1 MLNGGRRTG
10 ADPGVWGGVGGS
22 HARARDEADRSTLD
36 YFTEATRRWFDT
48 AFAGP
53 TPVQVEGWERIRTGA
68 HTLLIAPTGS
78 GKTLAAFLYALDQL
92 GRADAGAAGTDGDGS
107 GGDPGGEGAGGGPGV
122 RVVYVSPLKALVYD
136 IERNLRTPLAGME
149 RAAAQLGE
157 PFRAPRV
164 DVRTGDTSQAD
175 RRRQKRDPGEILVT
189 TPESLYLLLGSQAR
203 ETFRTVRWVIVD
215 EIHAMA
221 ATKRGAHLA
230 LSLERLAAAADTDP
244 QRIGLSATAR
254 PAEEVARFL
263 GGDRPVS
270 IVDTHVPPA
279 LELEVVVPV
288 EDMTR
293 PVVEGGRAGAVGD
306 GEAGGGVLELDEEEP
321 APRHGIWPAVYPEIL
336 KLIRAHRTTLV
347 FVNSRGLCERLAQ
360 RLNELAG
367 EELVRAHHGSLAHEQ
382 RHEIEEA
389 LKAGRLPAIV
399 ATSSLELGIDMGAVD
414 LVILV
419 ESPGSVGSGLQR
431 VGRAGHHVGEPSKG
445 RVFPKHR
452 GDLLE
457 ATIVARRM
465 REGAIEALRVPRN
478 PLDVLA
484 QQVVAMAS
492 TRPWP
497 VAELAAVVR
506 RSASFRELPD
516 AALTGVLDMLSGLY
530 PSHEFS
536 ELRPRIHWDRERDV
550 IEGRRG
556 SRMLAAVNAGTI
568 PDRGLFGVFLGE
580 GGPRVGELDEE
591 MVHESRPGQTFT
603 LGASTW
609 RIQEITRDRVLVAPA
624 PGEPGRLPFWKGEG
638 PGRPLE
644 LGRALGAFTRE
655 LATMDEDDAVA
666 RLTGEHDL
674 DPRAARNLVDYLAE
688 QREATGT
695 LPTDR
700 DITVER
706 FRDELGDWRVCIMT
720 PFGARV
726 HAPWALAIRGIVS
739 ERVGYDVQAVWNDD
753 GIVLTIAD
761 GDELPGADLLIPDEE
776 ELEERLLE
784 ELARS
789 PLFASQFRENAARAL
804 LLPRRRPGQ
813 RTPLFAQRLR
823 AQKLMSVAMQ
833 YPSFPIV
840 METFRSCL
848 QDVFDVPALREVLRS
863 VDRRE
868 VRVHEAETWSA
879 SPFARSLVYAYVAAY
894 LYEGDSPAAERR
906 AQALSVD
913 VKLLRELLG
922 EADLRELLDADV
934 IAEVEAQ
941 LQRRMESRRARHA
954 DALHDVLRELG
965 DLADDELRERAAE
978 DPAPWLDELERA
990 RRAVRVRVG
999 GRDTWIA
1006 VEDAGLYRDALGTA
1020 PPPGVAAVFLEP
1032 VERPVEALLLRWART
1047 HGPFTPPEVAVR
1059 WGLVPA
1065 QVRVLL
1071 EAVTAEE
1078 RLLRGEFTPGVAG
1091 EEWVHPDVLRQLKRR
1106 TIARLRGEVAPVPAA
1121 VLGRFLPAWH
1131 RAAGDPHERLEEA
1144 VAQLEGIPLSYRDL
1158 VRMILPSRVR
1168 GFRPSQLDELGAM
1181 GWLVWVGHSPVRGDD
1196 GRIVLYRRDR
1206 VDRLLAPPSD
1216 EDAAE
1221 RVDGF
1226 NGRHRAILEHL
1237 DRRGASFHGELVAAV
1252 TEAGA
1257 GDGGPADDGEA
1268 RILEATW
1275 DLVWA
1280 GLVTNDTFA
1289 ALRHLSAAAGSKA
1302 GRSRPARGGRAHGRP
1317 RARRRPAW
1325 MAALPLHAGGVG
1337 TPGPGGRW
1345 SLVRD
1350 LVRAPVSTTA
1360 RAAAWASTLL
1370 DRHGLVARETAAVEA
1385 LGGGFSSVYRVLRS
1399 MEDAGKVRRGYFVE
1413 GLGGAQFAYPGLVD
1427 RLRGIRDEEGDEAV
1441 VVLAASDP
1449 SNPYGWL
1456 LPWPEPTD
1464 SRGRPPTR
1472 STGAVVVLAG
1482 GAPVLFLDRKGR
1494 RLRTFATASKEA
1506 VARAVPALRQVARR
1520 HPRGVISLEEV
1531 DGQPAFRSSLKPVLV
1546 KAGYVPDYR
1555 FIRITGD

>member
-1 MLNGGRRTG
+1 M
-10 ADPGVWGGVGGS
+10 
-22 HARARDEADRSTLD
+22 D
-36 YFTEATRRWFDT
+36 YFTDATRRWFDA
-48 AFAGP
+48 AFAAP
-53 TPVQVEGWERIRTGA
+53 TPVQAAGWERIQGGDHA
-68 HTLLIAPTGS
+68 LLIAPTGS
-78 GKTLAAFLYALDQL
+78 GKTLAAFLFALDRL
-92 GRADAGAAGTDGDGS
+92 GRDAEDA
-107 GGDPGGEGAGGGPGV
+107 EPGV

-149 RAAAQLGE
+149 RAAAQLAV

-164 DVRTGDTSQAD
+164 DVRTGDTSQSD
-175 RRRQKRDPGEILVT
+175 RRRQARDPGEILVT

-230 LSLERLAAAADTDP
+230 LSLERLCALAESDP

-270 IVDTHVPPA
+270 IVDTHIPPA
-279 LELEVVVPV
+279 LDLGVVVPV

-293 PVVEGGRAGAVGD
+293 PVVAVGNGDGAGPGGREVGGD
-306 GEAGGGVLELDEEEP
+306 GGGHGYVIPDEGAEPASLMLAEEEEVT
-321 APRHGIWPAVYPEIL
+321 RQYGIWPAVYPEIL
-336 KLIRAHRTTLV
+336 KLIKAHRTTLV

-382 RHEIEEA
+382 RREIEEA
-389 LKAGRLPAIV
+389 LKGGTLPAIV

-457 ATIVARRM
+457 ATVVARRM
-465 REGAIEALRVPRN
+465 REGEIEALRVPRN

-484 QQVVAMAS
+484 QQVVAMAAV
-492 TRPWP
+492 RPWP
-497 VAELAAVVR
+497 VHELATLVR
-506 RSASFRELPD
+506 RAASFRDLPD

-536 ELRPRIHWDRERDV
+536 ELRPRITWDRERDV

-568 PDRGLFGVFLGE
+568 PDRGLFGVYMGE

-609 RIQEITRDRVLVAPA
+609 RIQEITRDRVLVEPA

-644 LGRALGAFTRE
+644 LGRAVGAFTRE
-655 LATMDEDDAVA
+655 LSTMAEDDALR
-666 RLTGEHDL
+666 RLTGADGL
-674 DPRAARNLVDYLAE
+674 DPLAARNLLDYLAE

-739 ERVGYDVQAVWNDD
+739 ERVGYDVQAVWSDD

-761 GDELPGADLLIPDEE
+761 GDEPPGTDLLIPDEE

-833 YPSFPIV
+833 YPNFPIV
-840 METFRSCL
+840 METYRSCL
-848 QDVFDVPALREVLRS
+848 QDVFDVPALRDVLS
-863 VDRRE
+863 AVQRRE
-868 VRVHEAETWSA
+868 VRVHEAETRSA

-913 VKLLRELLG
+913 VTLLRELLG
-922 EADLRELLDADV
+922 EADLRDLLDADV

-941 LQRRMESRRARHA
+941 LQRRTEPRRARHA
-954 DALHDVLRELG
+954 DALHDTLRELG
-965 DLADDELRERAAE
+965 DLTLEEVRERSAE
-978 DPAPWLDELERA
+978 DPAEWLDELERA
-990 RRAVRVRVG
+990 RRVVRVRVG
-999 GRDTWIA
+999 GRDAWIA

-1020 PPPGVAAVFLEP
+1020 PPAGVAAVFLEP

-1047 HGPFTPPEVAVR
+1047 HGPFTPAEVAGR

-1065 QVRVLL
+1065 QVRLLL
-1071 EAVTAEE
+1071 ESVEE
-1078 RLLRGEFTPGVAG
+1078 RLLRGEFRPGRDT
-1091 EEWVHPDVLRQLKRR
+1091 EEWVEPDVLRQIKRR
-1106 TIARLRGEVAPVPAA
+1106 TIARLRGQVAPVPAS
-1121 VLGRFLPAWH
+1121 VLARFLPVWH
-1131 RAAGDPHERLEEA
+1131 RAAGDPYERLEEA
-1144 VAQLEGIPLSYRDL
+1144 VAQLEGIPLSYREL

-1168 GFRPSQLDELGAM
+1168 TFHPSQLDDLGAM
-1181 GWLVWVGHSPVRGDD
+1181 GWLVWVGHSPLRGDD
-1196 GRIVLYRRDR
+1196 GRILLYRRDR
-1206 VDRLLAPPSD
+1206 VDRLLVPPVM
-1216 EDAAE
+1216 EDACE
-1221 RVDGF
+1221 RVEGF
-1226 NGRHRAILEHL
+1226 GERHQAILEHL
-1237 DRRGASFHGELVAAV
+1237 ERRGALFHGELVAGVGAPDGGLP
-1252 TEAGA
+1252 EGQGGA
-1257 GDGGPADDGEA
+1257 GSREA
-1268 RILEATW
+1268 ERVLEALW

-1289 ALRHLSAAAGSKA
+1289 ALRSLGV
-1302 GRSRPARGGRAHGRP
+1302 RSRSSPGRPGSGHWPGSHGRP
-1317 RARRRPAW
+1317 GPVGRHGRRAAW
-1325 MAALPLHAGGVG
+1325 APVSSLHAGGVG
-1337 TPGPGGRW
+1337 SPGGRW

-1350 LVRAPVSTTA
+1350 LVRWPVSSTE

-1385 LGGGFSSVYRVLRS
+1385 LGGGFSSVYQVLRS
-1399 MEDAGKVRRGYFVE
+1399 MEEAGKARRGYFVE
-1413 GLGGAQFAYPGLVD
+1413 GLGGAQFAYPGIVD
-1427 RLRGIRDEEGDEAV
+1427 RLRGIRDDAGEEGV

-1449 SNPYGWL
+1449 ANPYGWL
-1456 LPWPEPTD
+1456 LPWPELTETG
-1464 SRGRPPTR
+1464 GRPPTR
-1472 STGAVVVLAG
+1472 STGAAVVLVG
-1482 GAPVLFLDRKGR
+1482 GVPALFLDRRGR
-1494 RLRTFATASKEA
+1494 RLRTFSGADREMVT
-1506 VARAVPALRQVARR
+1506 RAVPALRDVARR
-1520 HPRGVISLEEV
+1520 HPRGALSLEEV
-1531 DGQPAFRSSLKPVLV
+1531 DGEPAFRSSLKAVLV
-1546 KAGYVPDYR
+1546 GAGYVADYR
-1555 FIRITGD
+1555 FIRVAAE